1 VGFRR
6 RRDEEVRQ
14 FDVLGPRDIREA
26 GGYERDIG
34 VDRQDAIGKI
44 PNNPVAERRISA
56 RLIFRISPEFQDSGL
71 QLRQRNNA
79 REYVCA
85 VAAQPGNQPRV
96 KPMPPRVEQR
106 HDVRIEE
113 KHSATRRQFLVPPKI
128 DPERSGL
135 LE

>member
-1 VGFRR
+1 MLR
-6 RRDEEVRQ
+6 
-14 FDVLGPRDIREA
+14 PRDIREA

-44 PNNPVAERRISA
+44 PNNPIAERRIFVRA
-56 RLIFRISPEFQDSGL
+56 LDFRISPEFQDSGL
-71 QLRQRNNA
+71 QLRQHNNA
-79 REYVCA
+79 QEYVCA

-96 KPMPPRVEQR
+96 KPMPPRVDQR

-113 KHSATRRQFLVPPKI
+113 EHSATRRQFLVPPKI